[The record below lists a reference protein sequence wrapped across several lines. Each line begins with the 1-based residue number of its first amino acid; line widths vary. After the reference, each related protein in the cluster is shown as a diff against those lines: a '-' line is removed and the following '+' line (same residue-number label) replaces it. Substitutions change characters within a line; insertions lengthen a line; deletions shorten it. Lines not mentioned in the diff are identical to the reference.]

1 MIFLKNFFIIYIIAV
16 ILYFYTLTNK
26 EYENTNTN
34 FIFPTKYTSIS
45 SNYGERYLYGYKN
58 FHNGI
63 DFLAP
68 QNSQIYAS
76 SDGYI
81 LYASFLE
88 SGYGNTIIISHSN
101 NYKTL
106 YCHLSE
112 NFIVTPGQFVKQG
125 EIIGYVGPKVL
136 SNGLQNGNT
145 TGPHL
150 HFSIFKDNLTVNPLD
165 LLWF

>member
-1 MIFLKNFFIIYIIAV
+1 M
-16 ILYFYTLTNK
+16 
-26 EYENTNTN
+26 
-34 FIFPTKYTSIS
+34 SIS
-45 SNYGERYLYGYKN
+45 SNYGERYLYGCKN

-112 NFIVTPGQFVKQG
+112 NFIVAPGQFVKQG
-125 EIIGYVGPKVL
+125 EIIGYVGPKIL

-150 HFSIFKDNLTVNPLD
+150 HFSIFKDNLTVNPLN
-165 LLWF
+165 LL